1 MGLQH
6 RKIIQHPLTVSPYA
20 EMCNS
25 STKTDVTLN
34 FEPYKYGGGKHV
46 LWDLNVLSLYLLVKQ
61 NLSNMNSLKYE
72 IRVRW

>member
-1 MGLQH
+1 MENGNGECIIETTTRPKSQKKKSQRQPMGLQH

-25 STKTDVTLN
+25 STKIDVTLN

-46 LWDLNVLSLYLLVKQ
+46 L
-61 NLSNMNSLKYE
+61 
-72 IRVRW
+72 